1 MWKTGGR
8 RLKSKS
14 YIVVGSLVSLCLSFT
29 PVAFCSDLT
38 GQVGGPSG
46 PVAGAE
52 VTVTDASGKVAGQGT
67 TNDAGRYCITGIAP
81 GTYKTAVTPPAGFQ
95 PGAANST
102 IPTEGLTEDW
112 SLSPTVVATS
122 SQNSP
127 GTCAAAVL
135 GGPVLFGVAGLLF
148 ETGAG
153 FGACA
158 AAGCFDGSSG
168 GGSQPSSA
176 SK

>member
-1 MWKTGGR
+1 
-8 RLKSKS
+8 LNKS
-14 YIVVGSLVSLCLSFT
+14 YIAVCSLICVCLSFT

-46 PVAGAE
+46 PVGGAQ
-52 VTVTDASGKVAGQGT
+52 VTVTDASGKVVGQGT
-67 TNDAGRYCITGIAP
+67 TNDAGRYCITGIDP
-81 GTYKTAVTPPAGFQ
+81 GTYKTTVNPPGGFQ
-95 PGAANST
+95 PGATNSS

-112 SLSPTVVATS
+112 SLSPTVVASS

-127 GTCAAAVL
+127 GTCGAALL

-158 AAGCFDGSSG
+158 AAGCFDGNSSG